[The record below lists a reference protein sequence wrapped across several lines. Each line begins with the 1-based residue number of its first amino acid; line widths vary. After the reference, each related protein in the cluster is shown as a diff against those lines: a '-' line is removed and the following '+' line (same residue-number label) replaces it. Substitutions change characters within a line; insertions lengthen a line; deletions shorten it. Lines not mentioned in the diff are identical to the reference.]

1 LLLHAGSILT
11 FLPLPKVTL
20 PLLLTDI
27 TPEVSIGAPPPPV
40 LLASTSSSI
49 LPTTWFHSW
58 ASKLSPVF
66 LA

>member
-1 LLLHAGSILT
+1 LLLHAGSTLT

-27 TPEVSIGAPPPPV
+27 TPEVSIGVPLPPPV

-49 LPTTWFHSW
+49 LLT
-58 ASKLSPVF
+58 A
-66 LA
+66 